1 MALLSEYSVIENDE
15 PYPNMGSLEPLEE
28 CPGQGTH
35 HKLSQIA
42 HLS

>member
-1 MALLSEYSVIENDE
+1 MQ
-15 PYPNMGSLEPLEE
+15 PYQISPNMGSLKPLEE

-42 HLS
+42 HPSWTGVLL